1 MSSVVIAGNTSGT
14 ITLDAPNV
22 AGTTTLTL
30 PTTSGTILTSANTF
44 GAGTGPAFS
53 VSKVTSQNISTT
65 TQTKVA
71 FDSEEF
77 DTASCFNTSTNRF
90 TPNVAG
96 YYYLNANVRLNLG
109 TVSGNDEYYISI
121 YKNGTQF
128 KRGFNRGVSSPP
140 TNANILLGISSLV
153 YANGTTDYFEIY
165 ALQCSST
172 TATVGIGDNPQQPF
186 FQGFLVRSA

>member
-1 MSSVVIAGNTSGT
+1 MSLVLQSSGGGSVTIAEPSTASNFT
-14 ITLDAPNV
+14 A
-22 AGTTTLTL
+22 TL
-30 PTTSGTILTSANTF
+30 PAATGNVMVSGNM
-44 GAGTGPAFS
+44 PAFS
-53 VSKVTSQNISTT
+53 ASKSTSQNISTG

-77 DTASCFNTSTNRF
+77 DTASCFDTSTNRF

-96 YYYLNANVRLNLG
+96 YYYINANIRFNLG
-109 TVSGNDEYYISI
+109 TVSGNGEYYISI

-128 KRGFNRGVSSPP
+128 KRGFNRGISSPP
-140 TNANILLGISSLV
+140 TGANILLGISSLV

-165 ALQCSST
+165 AVQESST
-172 TATVGIGDNPQQPF
+172 TAVINTGDNPQQPY